1 MSYAE
6 LHCPGN
12 LTSMKLYETAKN
24 AKTAKG
30 RRLVFLRVEISL
42 PVFAILAPFAVKTI
56 WPH

>member
-42 PVFAILAPFAVKTI
+42 PVFAVKTI
-56 WPH
+56 WRY